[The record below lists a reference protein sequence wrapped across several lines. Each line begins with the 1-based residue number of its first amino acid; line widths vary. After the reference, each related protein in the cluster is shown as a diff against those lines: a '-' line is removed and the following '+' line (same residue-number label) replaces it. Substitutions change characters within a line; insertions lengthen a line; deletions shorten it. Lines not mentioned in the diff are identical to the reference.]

1 MSGRHDSAI
10 LNRVRTMLA
19 QRLKLLLLGGAI
31 LLSLQCSGGSQ
42 VSEDE
47 EDQREPVRPQ
57 EYEESFRPGDYD
69 PSLSEIL
76 EQLTDTEQ
84 PESDTTTT
92 AVTILADTVQGFRV
106 QVVSTS
112 DIEEASYLRDSVSVF
127 LPDDWVYVI
136 YHTPYY
142 KVRVGDFLS
151 RIEANR
157 MSLFLRKNGFSDAW
171 IVPDRV
177 LKPPPPKV
185 FSPRIPRP

>member
-1 MSGRHDSAI
+1 
-10 LNRVRTMLA
+10 MLA

-31 LLSLQCSGGSQ
+31 LLSLQCSGASQ
-42 VSEDE
+42 ISEDE
-47 EDQREPVRPQ
+47 ENQRELVRRQ
-57 EYEESFRPGDYD
+57 KHEESFRPGDYD

-84 PESDTTTT
+84 PETDTTTT
-92 AVTILADTVQGFRV
+92 AVTIQADTVQGFRV
-106 QVVSTS
+106 QVMSTS
-112 DIEEASYLRDSVSVF
+112 DIEEASYLHDSVSVF

-136 YHTPYY
+136 YQTPYY

-157 MSLFLRKNGFSDAW
+157 MSLFLRENGFIDAW

-185 FSPRIPRP
+185 FSPRIPKPQVEE